1 MERII
6 IRYLSGTKANT
17 AEVFPISRFHSIYM
31 GRDASCDVRMDPDK
45 DDMVSRSHAVIEW
58 RGSDPVEY
66 QINDLLSSNGT
77 YLNGRRITQPERLA
91 TGDRIQ
97 LGRNGPTVK
106 FDIEVVAEPSLD
118 DLTGGPGIEPSN
130 VTRQIPAVDG
140 PLAPSSKGR
149 RGIKH

>member
-17 AEVFPISRFHSIYM
+17 SEVFPISRFHAIYM
-31 GRDASCDVRMDPDK
+31 GRDNSCDVRMDPEK

-58 RGSDPVEY
+58 TGDDPVEY

-77 YLNGRRITQPERLA
+77 FLNGRRITKPERLA

-106 FDIEVVAEPSLD
+106 FEIETVADPSLD
-118 DLTGGPGIEPSN
+118 DITSGASMDQSN

-140 PLAPSSKGR
+140 PLAPQKGR
-149 RGIKH
+149 RGAKH